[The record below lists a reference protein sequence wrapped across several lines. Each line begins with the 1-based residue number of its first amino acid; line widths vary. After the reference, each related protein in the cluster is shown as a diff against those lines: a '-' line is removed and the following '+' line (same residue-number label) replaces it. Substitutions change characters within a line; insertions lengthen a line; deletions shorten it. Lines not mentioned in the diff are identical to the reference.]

1 MTGLGFNEND
11 LNQMKEKGISRDE
24 VLSQLERFKKGFSFF
39 RLNRACTP
47 GDGIHVF
54 QSSDIE
60 PLIKVHS
67 ETAQAGRV
75 MKFVPASGAASRMF
89 KSLLQFYHPD
99 RLNDKTPSQ
108 KRSKKEGPEYQAF
121 LRCMKNIKRF
131 AFYDA
136 LKTAMSKDSLDIESL
151 LAREQYQPIVAYILT
166 GQGLDLMDLPKG
178 LIPFHLYHDHTRTPF
193 EEQMLEGAT
202 YARDEKGVV
211 HLHFTV
217 SADHKDAIRDYLDK
231 TRDRYES
238 GGVKYD
244 FAFSVQK
251 PSTDTIATDTNNE
264 PFRGRDGKLLFR
276 PGGHGALLENLKDL
290 EGDIIF
296 IKNIDNVVPDRLKPE
311 TILNKKVLG
320 GYLVFIQNKVFEYLH
335 VLTEEDVN
343 TQKLGKIM
351 EFSRDKLSIFLPEA
365 LTRGPKEEKIHY
377 LAKKLNRPLRVCG
390 MVRNEGEPGGGPFWV
405 EGADKAL
412 SCQIVESHQVDMASD
427 EQRTVW
433 ESSTH
438 FNPVDLVCGVRDFRG
453 EPFDLLDFADPD
465 TGFISKKSQE
475 GRELKALELP
485 GLWNGAMADWNTIF
499 VEVPLITFN
508 PVKTILDLLRKEHQP
523 GKALPDKE

>member
-1 MTGLGFNEND
+1 
-11 LNQMKEKGISRDE
+11 
-24 VLSQLERFKKGFSFF
+24 
-39 RLNRACTP
+39 
-47 GDGIHVF
+47 
-54 QSSDIE
+54 
-60 PLIKVHS
+60 
-67 ETAQAGRV
+67 
-75 MKFVPASGAASRMF
+75 
-89 KSLLQFYHPD
+89 
-99 RLNDKTPSQ
+99 
-108 KRSKKEGPEYQAF
+108 
-121 LRCMKNIKRF
+121 
-131 AFYDA
+131 
-136 LKTAMSKDSLDIESL
+136 
-151 LAREQYQPIVAYILT
+151 
-166 GQGLDLMDLPKG
+166 
-178 LIPFHLYHDHTRTPF
+178 
-193 EEQMLEGAT
+193 
-202 YARDEKGVV
+202 
-211 HLHFTV
+211 
-217 SADHKDAIRDYLDK
+217 
-231 TRDRYES
+231 
-238 GGVKYD
+238 
-244 FAFSVQK
+244 
-251 PSTDTIATDTNNE
+251 
-264 PFRGRDGKLLFR
+264 
-276 PGGHGALLENLKDL
+276 
-290 EGDIIF
+290 
-296 IKNIDNVVPDRLKPE
+296 
-311 TILNKKVLG
+311 
-320 GYLVFIQNKVFEYLH
+320 

-412 SCQIVESHQVDMASD
+412 SCQIVESNQVDMTSG
-427 EQRTVW
+427 EQRALW